1 MLVLRNLLA
10 LVTLAL
16 LFTLSSA
23 QYTLSVS
30 NSASGS
36 KCTTAVS
43 AKLNACNTGCLNSF
57 NIVESSNGKGLVFK
71 TFINAACSGEYE
83 SLSQFTC
90 AANQKIPTT
99 SYIVSCNSTPSSN
112 STTDSDSSSGS
123 TVMIGLASS
132 LLFAFATLLALF

>member
-1 MLVLRNLLA
+1 MLVLKNLLA

-36 KCTTAVS
+36 KCSFAIS
-43 AKLNACNTGCLNSF
+43 AKLNTCNTGCLNSF

-71 TFINAACSGEYE
+71 TYTNAGCSGDYE

-99 SYIVSCNSTPSSN
+99 SYIVSCNSTPNTN
-112 STTDSDSSSGS
+112 STTDSSSGS